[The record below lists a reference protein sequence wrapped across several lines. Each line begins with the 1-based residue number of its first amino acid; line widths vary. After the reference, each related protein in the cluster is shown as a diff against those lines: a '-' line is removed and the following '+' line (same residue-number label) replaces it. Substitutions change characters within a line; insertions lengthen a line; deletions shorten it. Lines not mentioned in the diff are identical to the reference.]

1 VFDHEVGSD
10 LFFRTQD
17 DSIFALNSE
26 YGSNWGSKYYAVSTA
41 LAAYSSCSSRPSCV

>member
-1 VFDHEVGSD
+1 MSAIWYFSTDDDAYGSIDVIDSSIGVFDHEVGSD

-26 YGSNWGSKYYAVSTA
+26 YGSN
-41 LAAYSSCSSRPSCV
+41 